1 MPKSYSDDLRKR
13 VVSARLK
20 GMSVS
25 EASEVFGIHR
35 NCVYR
40 WTARH
45 ASTGSVS
52 AYVRGGR
59 RKGKIGDLEK
69 FLKFAEAHA
78 HSTLKQMV
86 AAWEDEVSEMTMSRT
101 LRKIGWSR
109 KKRLI
114 AISSGTKASVRH
126 S

>member
-1 MPKSYSDDLRKR
+1 MPKSYSDDLRER
-13 VVSARLK
+13 VVSSRLK

-25 EASEVFGIHR
+25 EASEVYGIHR

-52 AYVRGGR
+52 AYMRGGR
-59 RKGKIGDLEK
+59 KKGKIQDMEK

-78 HSTLKQMV
+78 HSTLKQM
-86 AAWEDEVSEMTMSRT
+86 ASAWEDEVSEMTMSRT

-114 AISSGTKASVRH
+114 VTSNAMSQSISH